1 MKHTKILAI
10 ALFLFASIFASANG
24 ENIEFVKINSPSMKK
39 DVPVTVVLPDSYAKN
54 PDKSYRVVYLLH
66 GCGDDYKGWVTRT
79 KPDLQKVATNC
90 DIIFVCP
97 DGAKSWYWDAPK
109 NPESRYETFASK
121 ELVEA
126 IDKQYRIVKSPKG
139 RAVSGFS
146 MGGHG
151 SLWLGFRHPDVFGAC
166 GSMSGGVDIRPFP
179 ENWNMKA
186 SLGDYA
192 DNREIWDSHT
202 VINIVHKLNPKTMPA
217 IIIDC
222 GTSDFFYEVN
232 EALHRKLLY
241 HRIPHDY
248 ITRPGGHSHQYWRN
262 AIDYHLVFFLKFFN
276 SK

>member
-1 MKHTKILAI
+1 M
-10 ALFLFASIFASANG
+10 
-24 ENIEFVKINSPSMKK
+24 
-39 DVPVTVVLPDSYAKN
+39 
-54 PDKSYRVVYLLH
+54 
-66 GCGDDYKGWVTRT
+66 
-79 KPDLQKVATNC
+79 
-90 DIIFVCP
+90 
-97 DGAKSWYWDAPK
+97 
-109 NPESRYETFASK
+109 
-121 ELVEA
+121 
-126 IDKQYRIVKSPKG
+126 KSPKG